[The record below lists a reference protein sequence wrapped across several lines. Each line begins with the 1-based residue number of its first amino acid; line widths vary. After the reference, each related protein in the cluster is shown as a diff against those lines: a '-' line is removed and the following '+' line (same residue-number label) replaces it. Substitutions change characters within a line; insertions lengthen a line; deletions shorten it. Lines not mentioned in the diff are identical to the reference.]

1 MDTGS
6 TSAYFNI
13 QGVKDQSGA
22 ALFAGEMA
30 NSRTAMVSATEDST
44 YLLRPYLN
52 RSVTREG
59 NSANYRLKVERH

>member
-30 NSRTAMVSATEDST
+30 NSRTATVSATEDST
-44 YLLRPYLN
+44 YLLRP
-52 RSVTREG
+52 
-59 NSANYRLKVERH
+59 